1 MKKAE
6 VVNIQRGG
14 SSDIF
19 YADYDVTVLAEGD
32 SWFSWGE
39 LNLMPSSNILE
50 QLRFPKRSLVMNYA
64 YAGDTTRRIVD
75 FFSNGAFFVEMR
87 SQRYGA
93 ILLSGGGND
102 LIDALY
108 DQSADQPLILKRP
121 EPSDHS
127 SPNAYIDMEALDRL
141 MHYISANFK
150 AIFDYRKQAPAANLH
165 TPIILHT
172 YDYPTPRNAPAELLG
187 HPIRGPWLLPALVA
201 VNAPEQ
207 LYNDIT
213 RLVFDRLAETLL
225 SFADES
231 EGIYVVDTRA
241 SLVPATEHSTGPDG
255 DWLNEI
261 HPNIQGYAKI
271 AARIAAEIINVT
283 EADSSISVPPMRNA
297 MDKSHS
303 RPV

>member
-1 MKKAE
+1 MRKAE

-14 SSDIF
+14 SSDIS
-19 YADYDVTVLAEGD
+19 YADYDITILAEGD

-50 QLRFPKRSLVMNYA
+50 QLRFPKRSLVVNYA

-75 FFSNGAFFVEMR
+75 FFTNGAFFVEMR
-87 SQRYGA
+87 SQRYSA

-108 DQSADQPLILKRP
+108 DPTADKPLILKRS
-121 EPSDHS
+121 EHSDPS
-127 SPNAYIDMEALDRL
+127 SPNAYIDAEALDRL

-150 AIFDYRKQAPAANLH
+150 AIFDYRKQEPAANLH
-165 TPIILHT
+165 TPIFLHT

-187 HPIRGPWLLPALVA
+187 HPMRGPWLLPALVA

-225 SFADES
+225 SLADES

-241 SLVPATEHSTGPDG
+241 SLAPAADHSTGSDG

-261 HPNIQGYAKI
+261 HPNIQGYEKI
-271 AARIAAEIINVT
+271 AARIAAEIIDIR
-283 EADSSISVPPMRNA
+283 EAVPSMPMPPVLKA
-297 MDKSHS
+297 MDKTHS
-303 RPV
+303 LPA

>member
-1 MKKAE
+1 MRKAE

-19 YADYDVTVLAEGD
+19 YADYDITILAEGD

-39 LNLMPSSNILE
+39 LNLMPSSNVLE
-50 QLRFPKRSLVMNYA
+50 QLRFPKRSLVVNYA

-75 FFSNGAFFVEMR
+75 FFTNGAFFVEMR
-87 SQRYGA
+87 SQRYSA

-108 DQSADQPLILKRP
+108 DHAANRPLILKRP
-121 EPSDHS
+121 EHSDAS
-127 SPNAYIDMEALDRL
+127 TPDAYIDFEALDRL
-141 MHYISANFK
+141 MNYISTNFK

-187 HPIRGPWLLPALVA
+187 YPIRGPWLLPALVA

-213 RLVFDRLAETLL
+213 RLVFDRLAATLL
-225 SFADES
+225 SLADES
-231 EGIYVVDTRA
+231 DGIYVVDTRA
-241 SLVPATEHSTGPDG
+241 SLVPAADHSAGSDV

-261 HPNIQGYAKI
+261 HPNIQGYVKI
-271 AARIAAEIINVT
+271 AARIAAEISNVK
-283 EADSSISVPPMRNA
+283 EAIPSVSMPPVLNA
-297 MDKSHS
+297 MDTNQSL
-303 RPV
+303 PA